1 MTIEGVIICYFHQM
15 CPFKVERYIGPYLV
29 LPFMMID
36 ILFQVIPQS
45 NKIDLLQKKFQR
57 RQRGLM
63 EYLKNQTDAVLHSFW
78 FQRLFNASL
87 GFFFQLM
94 SLQRDQSLTS
104 RTKIKHSCLNYF

>member
-1 MTIEGVIICYFHQM
+1 MMT
-15 CPFKVERYIGPYLV
+15 
-29 LPFMMID
+29 D

-57 RQRGLM
+57 QQRGLM

-87 GFFFQLM
+87 GFFSINEFAKR
-94 SLQRDQSLTS
+94 SKSDVADQD
-104 RTKIKHSCLNYF
+104 

>member
-1 MTIEGVIICYFHQM
+1 MMT
-15 CPFKVERYIGPYLV
+15 
-29 LPFMMID
+29 D

-57 RQRGLM
+57 LQRGLM

-87 GFFFQLM
+87 GFFSINEFAKR
-94 SLQRDQSLTS
+94 SKSDVADQD
-104 RTKIKHSCLNYF
+104 